1 MKFSLGKT
9 LWKIWLRFFD
19 VFIKLFLILDLVL
32 FILIIFQVKPG
43 LKYLEALF
51 FPYLLVITIDR
62 LILLFP
68 IWIQGIYL
76 WMYFKFGH
84 QLILKLL
91 SLGAID
97 YNFVWSLP
105 KWIND
110 LIGVSIRGEFIN
122 FVFWSGFILSALF
135 LIDCFERWFL
145 IFLAK
150 KMKIGWTRELLGER
164 LAKFSKAPK
173 KAEGI
178 IEVEK
183 KEGLKGNEISL
194 SPFPKEI
201 KEKIVFKPKFFRDK
215 LWYQLLIFLLMT
227 LPVLLIMGWSF
238 SSPAGVKGA
247 SDPLLIVF
255 GGTFLLVFLI
265 FLPFFLWEV
274 TTRIILEKD
283 KIIIKTFFLKKKE
296 IFYRDIKS
304 IDVRRK
310 EGMKIFY
317 EKQTKG
323 ERILKT
329 AQLFPWPFTTEKLLK
344 ELKLRLY
351 NIDINEDFI
360 INSIK
365 TIKDV
370 RGLAGIIVGIVTVIL
385 LFGFIYY
392 IIYQAENRPKLSD
405 VNCVNRLVFW
415 INDKPKTGILEIKE
429 GFKPELGIKSPFYF
443 FIDAE
448 KSAPECDKNISFIIY
463 NAKGNIVFRS
473 GNLTTPKEGIVYYY
487 WEAIFKERGDYFL
500 KVNYGNI
507 PAKRINFSV
516 K

>member
-9 LWKIWLRFFD
+9 LWKIRLRFFD

-32 FILIIFQVKPG
+32 FILILFQVKPNF
-43 LKYLEALF
+43 KELEFLF
-51 FPYLLVITIDR
+51 LP
-62 LILLFP
+62 LIVVFSVACFISLFP

-76 WMYFKFGH
+76 WIYFKFGH

-91 SLGAID
+91 SSGAID

-110 LIGVSIRGEFIN
+110 LIGVSIRGEFID
-122 FVFWSGFILSALF
+122 FVFWSGFVLSALF
-135 LIDCFERWFL
+135 LIDRFERWFL

-150 KMKIGWTRELLGER
+150 KMKIGWARELLEER
-164 LAKFSKAPK
+164 LAKSSKTRK

-178 IEVEK
+178 MEVEK

-194 SPFPKEI
+194 PPFPKEI
-201 KEKIVFKPKFFRDK
+201 KERIVFKPKFFRDR

-296 IFYRDIKS
+296 IFYLDIKNVY
-304 IDVRRK
+304 VRRN
-310 EGMKIFY
+310 EGLKIVY
-317 EKQTKG
+317 EEQRKG
-323 ERILKT
+323 GRILKEFR
-329 AQLFPWPFTTEKLLK
+329 LFPWVFTTEKLLK
-344 ELKLRLY
+344 ELKLRLD
-351 NIDINEDFI
+351 NIDISEDFI
-360 INSIK
+360 INTIK
-365 TIKDV
+365 TIKAA
-370 RGLAGIIVGIVTVIL
+370 RGLTGVLVVVITIG
-385 LFGFIYY
+385 LFVGFIYY

-405 VNCVNRLVFW
+405 MNCANRLVFW

-429 GFKPELGIKSPFYF
+429 GFKPELSIKSPFYF

-448 KSAPECDKNISFIIY
+448 KSAPECDKNISFVIY
-463 NAKGNIVFRS
+463 NAKGNIIFQS
-473 GNLTTPKEGIVYYY
+473 GNLTSPKEGIAYYY
-487 WEAIFKERGDYFL
+487 WEAILKEKGDYFL

-507 PAKRINFSV
+507 PAKKINFSV

>member
-32 FILIIFQVKPG
+32 FILILFQVKPNF
-43 LKYLEALF
+43 KELEFLF
-51 FPYLLVITIDR
+51 LPLVVVFSVACFIPIFPV
-62 LILLFP
+62 
-68 IWIQGIYL
+68 WIQGIYL
-76 WMYFKFGH
+76 WIYFKFGH

-91 SLGAID
+91 SSGAID
-97 YNFVWSLP
+97 YNLVWSLP
-105 KWIND
+105 KGIND
-110 LIGVSIRGEFIN
+110 LIGISIGGEFID
-122 FVFWSGFILSALF
+122 FVFWSGFVLSALF
-135 LIDCFERWFL
+135 LIDRFERWFL

-150 KMKIGWTRELLGER
+150 RIKIGWAREILEERFKAFAKTR
-164 LAKFSKAPK
+164 K

-183 KEGLKGNEISL
+183 KEGLKDNEISL
-194 SPFPKEI
+194 PPFPKEI
-201 KEKIVFKPKFFRDK
+201 KERIVFKPKFFRDR
-215 LWYQLLIFLLMT
+215 LWYQLLIFLSMT

-329 AQLFPWPFTTEKLLK
+329 ARLFPWAFTTEKLLK
-344 ELKLRLY
+344 ELKLRLD

-365 TIKDV
+365 TIKAA
-370 RGLAGIIVGIVTVIL
+370 RGLAGIIVGIVTVG
-385 LFGFIYY
+385 LFCGFIYY

-405 VNCVNRLVFW
+405 MNCANRLVFW

-429 GFKPELGIKSPFYF
+429 GFKPELSIKSPFYF

-448 KSAPECDKNISFIIY
+448 KSAPECDKNISFVIY
-463 NAKGNIVFRS
+463 NAKGNIIFQS
-473 GNLTTPKEGIVYYY
+473 GNLTSPKEGIAYYY
-487 WEAIFKERGDYFL
+487 WEAILKEKGDYFL

-507 PAKRINFSV
+507 PAKKINFSV

>member
-1 MKFSLGKT
+1 
-9 LWKIWLRFFD
+9 
-19 VFIKLFLILDLVL
+19 
-32 FILIIFQVKPG
+32 
-43 LKYLEALF
+43 
-51 FPYLLVITIDR
+51 
-62 LILLFP
+62 
-68 IWIQGIYL
+68 
-76 WMYFKFGH
+76 
-84 QLILKLL
+84 
-91 SLGAID
+91 
-97 YNFVWSLP
+97 
-105 KWIND
+105 
-110 LIGVSIRGEFIN
+110 
-122 FVFWSGFILSALF
+122 
-135 LIDCFERWFL
+135 
-145 IFLAK
+145 
-150 KMKIGWTRELLGER
+150 
-164 LAKFSKAPK
+164 
-173 KAEGI
+173 
-178 IEVEK
+178 
-183 KEGLKGNEISL
+183 
-194 SPFPKEI
+194 
-201 KEKIVFKPKFFRDK
+201 
-215 LWYQLLIFLLMT
+215 MT

-283 KIIIKTFFLKKKE
+283 EIIIKTFFLKKKE

-329 AQLFPWPFTTEKLLK
+329 ARLFPWAFTTEKLLK
-344 ELKLRLY
+344 ELKLRLD

-365 TIKDV
+365 TIKAA
-370 RGLAGIIVGIVTVIL
+370 RGLAGIIVGIVTVV
-385 LFGFIYY
+385 LFCGFIYY

-405 VNCVNRLVFW
+405 MNCANRLVFW

-429 GFKPELGIKSPFYF
+429 GFKPELSIKFPFYF

-448 KSAPECDKNISFIIY
+448 KSAPECDKNISFVIY

-473 GNLTTPKEGIVYYY
+473 GNLTTPKKGIVYYH
-487 WEAIFKERGDYFL
+487 WEAILKEKGDYFL
-500 KVNYGNI
+500 KINYGNI
-507 PAKRINFSV
+507 PAKKINFSV

>member
-19 VFIKLFLILDLVL
+19 VFIKLFSILDLVL
-32 FILIIFQVKPG
+32 FILIIFQVKPD
-43 LKYLEALF
+43 LKDFEALF
-51 FPYLLVITIDR
+51 FPYLLVVTIDC

-91 SLGAID
+91 SSGVID

-122 FVFWSGFILSALF
+122 FVFWSGFVLSALF
-135 LIDCFERWFL
+135 LIDRFERWFL

-150 KMKIGWTRELLGER
+150 KMKIGWARELLEER
-164 LAKFSKAPK
+164 LAKSSKAQK
-173 KAEGI
+173 KDEGI

-183 KEGLKGNEISL
+183 KEGLKDNENSL
-194 SPFPKEI
+194 PPFPKEI
-201 KEKIVFKPKFFRDK
+201 KERIVFKPKFFRDR
-215 LWYQLLIFLLMT
+215 LWYQLLMFLLIT
-227 LPVLLIMGWSF
+227 LPALVIMGWSF
-238 SSPAGVKGA
+238 SNPAGVKGA
-247 SDPLLIVF
+247 SKPLLIVF

-274 TTRIILEKD
+274 TARVILEKD
-283 KIIIKTFFLKKKE
+283 KIIIKTFFFKKI

-304 IDVRRK
+304 VDATGAAMEIS
-310 EGMKIFY
+310 Y
-317 EKQTKG
+317 EKQIKG
-323 ERILKT
+323 KRIYEK
-329 AQLFPWPFTTEKLLK
+329 AQFFPWPFTTEKVLK
-344 ELKLRLY
+344 ELKLHLY

-360 INSIK
+360 LK
-365 TIKDV
+365 RTKFA
-370 RGLAGIIVGIVTVIL
+370 RGLTGIIVGIVTVV
-385 LFGFIYY
+385 LFCGFMYY
-392 IIYQAENRPKLSD
+392 IIYKAENRPKLSD
-405 VNCVNRLVFW
+405 VNCANRLVFW

-429 GFKPELGIKSPFYF
+429 GFKPELSIKSPFYF

-448 KSAPECDKNISFIIY
+448 KSAPECDKNISFVIY

-487 WEAIFKERGDYFL
+487 WEAIFKEKGDYFL

-507 PAKRINFSV
+507 PAKKINFSV